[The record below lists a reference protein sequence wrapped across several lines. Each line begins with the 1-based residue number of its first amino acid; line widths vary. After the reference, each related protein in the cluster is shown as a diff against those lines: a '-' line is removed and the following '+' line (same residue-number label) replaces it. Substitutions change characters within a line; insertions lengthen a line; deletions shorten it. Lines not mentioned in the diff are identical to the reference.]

1 MLQIHLEVKRFQALL
16 QTLIRRNFF
25 FHIDSSS
32 EGTSNEYIV
41 RELYLR
47 QPSQVAADADEEA
60 LESEIAQFEKIL
72 VKAAKY
78 NWDTATML
86 SFLEHQA
93 LPEDHATMM
102 CNVWSKEAVKIRQQL
117 LKDSTWKSTVDDL
130 SWRVDV
136 STLSKNSSETQGES
150 ACLFELLMTDGVN
163 DDNADCSSS
172 VRFEMNRQ
180 EVGDILSR
188 LNDIQRVF
196 DDVVGK

>member
-1 MLQIHLEVKRFQALL
+1 M
-16 QTLIRRNFF
+16 
-25 FHIDSSS
+25 
-32 EGTSNEYIV
+32 
-41 RELYLR
+41 
-47 QPSQVAADADEEA
+47 
-60 LESEIAQFEKIL
+60 
-72 VKAAKY
+72 
-78 NWDTATML
+78 
-86 SFLEHQA
+86 
-93 LPEDHATMM
+93 
-102 CNVWSKEAVKIRQQL
+102 
-117 LKDSTWKSTVDDL
+117 DDL

-136 STLSKNSSETQGES
+136 SALSKNSSETQGEA